1 VPDWTDGNQHDPG
14 VTLLELFAWLG
25 GALMFSLGL
34 LEYVKRRRRRRRTVS
49 PR

>member
-1 VPDWTDGNQHDPG
+1 MSDWTDDNEHDPG

-34 LEYVKRRRRRRRTVS
+34 LEYVRRRRRRRTVS

>member
-1 VPDWTDGNQHDPG
+1 MSDWTDGNEHDPG
-14 VTLLELFAWLG
+14 VSLLELFAWL

-34 LEYVKRRRRRRRTVS
+34 LEYVKRRRRRRTVS